1 MVVVWRSSVWP
12 KCRGRSISELARAEA
27 RLCAEEKLTADGSS
41 LSTQAQHHQPNQ
53 PTLTPSTPHSSLST
67 MANPRQRSKSRSK
80 THNAVRTT
88 KKTTSKKVTVNGP
101 KALVDNWDRKK
112 TVLQK

>member
-1 MVVVWRSSVWP
+1 MADEDLSSPLTLPSLPFNPTRTRSTHPPHTHPLSVVS
-12 KCRGRSISELARAEA
+12 
-27 RLCAEEKLTADGSS
+27 
-41 LSTQAQHHQPNQ
+41 
-53 PTLTPSTPHSSLST
+53 

-88 KKTTSKKVTVNGP
+88 KKTTSKKVTINGP